1 MGGLGLNGIK
11 FPMEIE
17 KIKILG
23 VVLEQLA
30 RQHNQIL
37 NRSLSHIMNLQLET
51 VKIGKD
57 NKNRYKDL
65 INN

>member
-1 MGGLGLNGIK
+1 MA
-11 FPMEIE
+11 IE
-17 KIKILG
+17 KNKILG
-23 VVLEQLA
+23 VVLELLG

-37 NRSLSHIMNLQLET
+37 NISLNLQLET

-57 NKNRYKDL
+57 NKNTYKDL